1 MASNNKSISPKVKG
15 EERTYKITDLKFN
28 VVTPVNMSCILEPVE
43 LAIFIA
49 LIHHCNTSNK
59 PISLS
64 IIASFTGLTKS
75 RVSGNIQNLVQL
87 GLIRNGRKTQLGT
100 FYYIETEKIV
110 KFLTDFNEIKDPVLR
125 LQIADLIRVCSGLEP
140 KNKSAIKLFPGHEET
155 GVNYTDFCLVKSDVA
170 TFNHGIVF
178 LNEFQNLKGNNIWLK
193 IGVKMFILDCLV
205 ERLIGISKIV
215 SIELEYNEQKGEY
228 YGKAK

>member
-87 GLIRNGRKTQLGT
+87 GLISNGRKTQLGT
-100 FYYIETEKIV
+100 FYHIETENIV
-110 KFLTDFNEIKDPVLR
+110 KFLTDFNEIKDPVIR
-125 LQIADLIRVCSGLEP
+125 LQIADLIRGCSGLET
-140 KNKSAIKLFPGHEET
+140 KNKSAIKLFPGHKET
-155 GVNYTDFCLVKSDVA
+155 GVYFTDFCLVKSDVD
-170 TFNHGIVF
+170 TFNNGIVL
-178 LNEFQNLKGNNIWLK
+178 LNEFQNLKSNDIWLK
-193 IGVKMFILDCLV
+193 NGVKIFILHCLID
-205 ERLIGISKIV
+205 RLFEIGKIIN
-215 SIELEYNEQKGEY
+215 IELEFNDLKEEY